1 MSSLNVLV
9 FNIPEVLREI
19 SKKNTDSDITIHSR
33 KDGDLIT
40 TFLEPSRF
48 PEKLSSLTDCI
59 YPADYAIVGVDEID
73 RSFGEALMALDLMG
87 KTHGLMVASNE
98 ESAERARKI
107 TKGTVLEKYEIYTG
121 SPMGVVEKLIQF
133 KPQREERGTLVIIDH
148 FFQVKSVGT
157 VILGFVLSGKLSKH
171 QKLFISG
178 LNREVQVRSI
188 QMHDVDVDEAH
199 SGSRVGAALKNVDA
213 DEIQRGMFLS
223 DNLLKQGKEISGK
236 VIFHSALRKVPD
248 GDFEIFVSDE
258 MIYQRGQM
266 VSGKMVLDRP
276 IPLVNERLLFSNP
289 NLSPRIL
296 GKMEIGK

>member
-1 MSSLNVLV
+1 MSSLTVFV

-19 SKKNTDSDITIHSR
+19 SKKNTDSDITVHSR

-59 YPADYAIVGVDEID
+59 YPADYSIVGVDTID
-73 RSFGEALMALDLMG
+73 KSFGEALMALDLMG
-87 KTHGLMVASNE
+87 KKHGLMVASSE
-98 ESAERARKI
+98 ENAERARKI
-107 TKGTVLEKYEIYTG
+107 AKGTVLEGYEIYSG

-133 KPQREERGTLVIIDH
+133 KPQREQKGTLVIIDH

-188 QMHDVDVDEAH
+188 QMHDVDVDDADT
-199 SGSRVGAALKNVDA
+199 GSRVGAALKNVDA
-213 DEIQRGMFLS
+213 DELQRGMFLS
-223 DNLLKQGKEISGK
+223 DAMLKQDKEISGK
-236 VIFHSALRKVPD
+236 VVFHSALRKVPD

-276 IPLVNERLLFSNP
+276 IPLVKESLLFSNP